1 MNKKYFFLVF
11 CLTMLILLQVG
22 IGENLFADSISQENE
37 KKKPEVVS
45 LLGKEFFAT
54 PEEGEELVKL
64 QNDLKE
70 ALIKVEANP
79 DDPENIIMYG
89 RRLAYL
95 WRYHEAIE
103 IYSKGIEKYPDY
115 ALLFRHRGHRYISIR
130 KFDKAVVDLTR
141 ASELNDHD
149 FDIWYHLGLA
159 HFLMGEF
166 DEALH
171 AYQSCMKVTE
181 DDDSKLA
188 ISNWIYITLRRLGRK
203 EDAHKVLEEITEGME
218 VDENQSYYD
227 LLFLYKGLKS
237 EKDMAAIAE
246 ASDLSM
252 ATIGYAVGAWYL
264 YNGKENEARKY
275 FKKIVQGKY
284 WPAFGFI
291 AAEAELF
298 RMNK

>member
-1 MNKKYFFLVF
+1 MNKKYFFLIF
-11 CLTMLILLQVG
+11 CLTLSFLLQ
-22 IGENLFADSISQENE
+22 ISSGEKLFAHSISQEKE
-37 KKKPEVVS
+37 KKPEVVS
-45 LLGKEFFAT
+45 LLGKKFYAI
-54 PEEGEELVKL
+54 PAKGEELAKL

-70 ALIKVEANP
+70 ALMKVEANP
-79 DDPENIIMYG
+79 ADPENIIMYG

-115 ALLFRHRGHRYISIR
+115 AMLFRHRGHRYISIR

-159 HFLMGEF
+159 HFLKGEF
-166 DEALH
+166 DEALR

-181 DDDSKLA
+181 DDDAKLA
-188 ISNWIYITLRRLGRK
+188 ISNWIYITLRQLGRK
-203 EDAHKVLEEITEGME
+203 EDAGKVLAGITEGME

-227 LLFLYKGLKS
+227 LLFMYKGLKS

-264 YNGKENEARKY
+264 YNGKENEARQY

-298 RMNK
+298 RLEK